1 MVNIPVVGN
10 VDLAEYLEKLLG
22 ESASIDDL
30 LEKLNSTEG
39 QAVLSILKAIGVDTD
54 TFMKAFQTISDYLPE
69 SVTSFKV
76 TFGAPQKAGGYTVIA
91 AVVDPNYEAAV
102 GIGSLI
108 ILPKTENIELR
119 WTPGFLCIKLQRYS
133 SE

>member
-91 AVVDPNYEAAV
+91 AVVDPSYQAAV
-102 GIGSLI
+102 GIGYLHHSAKDRKYRVALDS
-108 ILPKTENIELR
+108 
-119 WTPGFLCIKLQRYS
+119 GFLCIKLQRYS